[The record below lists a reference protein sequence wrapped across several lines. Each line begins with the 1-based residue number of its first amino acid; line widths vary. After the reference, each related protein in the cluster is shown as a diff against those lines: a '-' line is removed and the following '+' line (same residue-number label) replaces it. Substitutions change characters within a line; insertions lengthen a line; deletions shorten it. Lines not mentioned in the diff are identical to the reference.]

1 MTKDPTT
8 YLNHILQSISRIK
21 ETTKSVSEERFADDY
36 QIHDIVIRELEV
48 IGEACR
54 NLAKEFQNTH
64 PEIPWALII
73 SSRNLLIHEY
83 WGVDLA
89 EVWHTAQVDLPV
101 LQKSIQAILEQ
112 NS

>member
-1 MTKDPTT
+1 MTKDPVT
-8 YLNHILQSISRIK
+8 YLKHILESIDRIE
-21 ETTKSVSEERFADDY
+21 ETTGVVAEEKFASDY

-64 PEIPWALII
+64 PEIPWTQII
-73 SSRNLLIHEY
+73 ASRNLLIHEY

-89 EVWHTAQVDLPV
+89 EV
-101 LQKSIQAILEQ
+101 
-112 NS
+112 